1 MMKAL
6 KIGIAAF
13 VLCALAVLGACG
25 TMGTNN
31 TTTRT
36 TTLTTATTIATTGS
50 LQDGKI
56 SDTSVSG
63 ENGAIGDLVT
73 NASDVVSQAIPTT
86 TR

>member
-25 TMGTNN
+25 TKTGGN

-36 TTLTTATTIATTGS
+36 TVTTVVTTTGTTNMA
-50 LQDGKI
+50 QDGKI
-56 SDTSVSG
+56 SDTSETG
-63 ENGAIGDLVT
+63 DNGALGDAVT
-73 NASDVVSQAIPTT
+73 KASDAVSKAVSDVS
-86 TR
+86 